1 MVAGG
6 SPEGDPP
13 VFACQNHPGPVL
25 SVMEHS
31 KTVYRGGS
39 RAALVAAA
47 FVLMIS
53 VNALANI
60 LPIGGQTT
68 GAISDRYVSMF
79 TPAGFT
85 FSIWGVIY
93 SGLLAFVIVQ
103 ALPRFR
109 QDASLARMDMPFVLN
124 GLFNA
129 AWIVAWH
136 YEQLALSMVIMLG
149 LLGTLIVLHREAQG
163 QSGLLW
169 KLAVLYPVSVYFAWV
184 CMATLANISILQSAW
199 GWNDALMDE
208 QIWTFL
214 KLAIALTVTAFV
226 YLRYRNVAFVIV
238 VAWASWGIQA
248 NQPEDSLVQTAAL
261 VCFFL
266 CVAAV
271 LVHIVGRVM
280 GVAAFDHSQTTYE

>member
-1 MVAGG
+1 M
-6 SPEGDPP
+6 SSEY
-13 VFACQNHPGPVL
+13 CL
-25 SVMEHS
+25 WVMKKGQVS
-31 KTVYRGGS
+31 YRS
-39 RAALVAAA
+39 IVRVILVASA
-47 FVLMIS
+47 FVLMVS

-68 GAISDRYVSMF
+68 GAISDQYDSMF

-109 QDASLARMDMPFVLN
+109 REASLHRMDGPFMLN
-124 GLFNA
+124 GLLNA

-136 YEQLALSMVIMLG
+136 YEQLALSMLIMLG

-163 QSGLLW
+163 QFGLLW
-169 KLAVLYPVSVYFAWV
+169 RLAVLYPVSVYFAWV

-199 GWNDALMDE
+199 GWNDALMPE

-214 KLAIALTVTAFV
+214 KLSVALTVTAFV

-238 VAWASWGIQA
+238 VAWATWGIQA
-248 NQPEDSLVQTAAL
+248 NQPADSLVQTAAL

-266 CVAAV
+266 CVV
-271 LVHIVGRVM
+271 TVGVHIVGRVM
-280 GVAAFDHSQTTYE
+280 GVAAFDHSQTT

>member
-1 MVAGG
+1 
-6 SPEGDPP
+6 
-13 VFACQNHPGPVL
+13 
-25 SVMEHS
+25 MEHS

-39 RAALVAAA
+39 WAALVAAA

-271 LVHIVGRVM
+271 GVHIVGRVM